1 MIILG
6 LIFSSVL
13 SERDLI
19 WSYKKIKSSPRIHIC
34 LHFLMEN
41 ISLSMALE
49 LNLTINVTNFSF
61 VLKLFCFVH
70 NQVWSYKRRKGAMKV
85 LPITW
90 TLTVVVLNEKMLHSL
105 IISWFRSK
113 LWSKWTI
120 LGLGF
125 SFLMSQMGV
134 NQRGVSFSR
143 ALELTLR

>member
-49 LNLTINVTNFSF
+49 LNLTINFTNFSF
-61 VLKLFCFVH
+61 VLKLFSFVH
-70 NQVWSYKRRKGAMKV
+70 NQVWSHKRRKGAMKV

-105 IISWFRSK
+105 IIFWFRSK

-125 SFLMSQMGV
+125 SFLMSQRGV

>member
-49 LNLTINVTNFSF
+49 LNLTINFTNFSF
-61 VLKLFCFVH
+61 VLKLFSFVH
-70 NQVWSYKRRKGAMKV
+70 NQVWSHKRRKGAMKV